1 VTYRTIKLVYLRTV
15 EGWKNIS
22 PSPKFWNMN
31 YEKLGATLSM
41 QATP

>member
-1 VTYRTIKLVYLRTV
+1 MEPFSILEATV

-22 PSPKFWNMN
+22 PSLKFWNMN
-31 YEKLGATLSM
+31 DEKLGATLSM